1 MLAENIVKNK
11 EKIASSGTKVLII
24 GVALLIFTFISAF
37 VFLTENLQ
45 ILATQN
51 MAQTFGEALVP
62 LIATCVRV
70 MYLGVMGWI
79 GSLITIRGITIMN
92 SAPKIEASGTQPQE
106 VLQKTQLKPQQAQEK
121 AKREK
126 KAKADPAEPE
136 MVVIPME
143 EMQQQKKP
151 T

>member
-1 MLAENIVKNK
+1 MAENIFKNK
-11 EKIASSGTKVLII
+11 EKAVSSGTKVLMI
-24 GVALLIFTFISAF
+24 GVAMLIFTFISAF
-37 VFLTENLQ
+37 AFLAENLQ

-51 MAQTFGEALVP
+51 MAQTFGEALSP

-92 SAPKIEASGTQPQE
+92 SAPKVEARGTQPQE
-106 VLQKTQLKPQQAQEK
+106 VLQKTKLKPQRAQEK
-121 AKREK
+121 AKRET
-126 KAKADPAEPE
+126 KAIVDPAEPE

-143 EMQQQKKP
+143 ERQEQKKP
-151 T
+151 A

>member
-1 MLAENIVKNK
+1 MLAGNIFKNK
-11 EKIASSGTKVLII
+11 DKMAFSGTKVLSI

-51 MAQTFGEALVP
+51 MAQTFGDALGP

-92 SAPKIEASGTQPQE
+92 SAPKVEVSGTQPQE
-106 VLQKTQLKPQQAQEK
+106 VLQKTQLKPQRAQEK
-121 AKREK
+121 AKRET
-126 KAKADPAEPE
+126 KAKVDPAEPE

-151 T
+151 A

>member
-1 MLAENIVKNK
+1 MLAENIFKNK
-11 EKIASSGTKVLII
+11 DKMASSGTKVLMI

-51 MAQTFGEALVP
+51 MAQTFGEALGP

-92 SAPKIEASGTQPQE
+92 SAPKVEASRTQPQE

-121 AKREK
+121 VKREK
-126 KAKADPAEPE
+126 KAKVDPAEPE

-151 T
+151 A

>member
-1 MLAENIVKNK
+1 M
-11 EKIASSGTKVLII
+11 ASSGTKVLSI

-51 MAQTFGEALVP
+51 MAQTFCEALGP

-79 GSLITIRGITIMN
+79 GSLITIRGITILN
-92 SAPKIEASGTQPQE
+92 SSPKVEVSGTQSQE
-106 VLQKTQLKPQQAQEK
+106 VLQKTQPKPQRAQEK
-121 AKREK
+121 TKRETK
-126 KAKADPAEPE
+126 TKVEPAEPE

-151 T
+151 V

>member
-79 GSLITIRGITIMN
+79 GSLITIRGITILN
-92 SAPKIEASGTQPQE
+92 SSPKVEVSGTQSQE
-106 VLQKTQLKPQQAQEK
+106 VLQKTQPKPQRAQEK
-121 AKREK
+121 TKRETK
-126 KAKADPAEPE
+126 TKVEPAEPE

-151 T
+151 V

>member
-1 MLAENIVKNK
+1 MAGNISKNK
-11 EKIASSGTKVLII
+11 DKMASSGIKVLSI

-51 MAQTFGEALVP
+51 MAQTFGEALGP

-79 GSLITIRGITIMN
+79 GSLITIRGITMN
-92 SAPKIEASGTQPQE
+92 SASKEGADRTQTQK
-106 VLQKTQLKPQQAQEK
+106 VLQKTQLKPQRAQEK
-121 AKREK
+121 AKREP
-126 KAKADPAEPE
+126 KAIPAEAE
-136 MVVIPME
+136 MAVIPME

-151 T
+151 S

>member
-1 MLAENIVKNK
+1 MLAENIFKNK
-11 EKIASSGTKVLII
+11 DKMASSGTKVLMI

-51 MAQTFGEALVP
+51 MAQTFGEALGP

-92 SAPKIEASGTQPQE
+92 SAPKVEASRTQPQE
-106 VLQKTQLKPQQAQEK
+106 VLQKTQLKPQRAQEK
-121 AKREK
+121 AKRET
-126 KAKADPAEPE
+126 KAKVDPAEPE

-143 EMQQQKKP
+143 EMQQPKKP
-151 T
+151 A

>member
-1 MLAENIVKNK
+1 M
-11 EKIASSGTKVLII
+11 ASSGTKVLSI

-79 GSLITIRGITIMN
+79 GSLITIRGITILN
-92 SAPKIEASGTQPQE
+92 SSPKVEVSGTQSQE
-106 VLQKTQLKPQQAQEK
+106 VLQKTQPKPQRAQEK
-121 AKREK
+121 TKRETK
-126 KAKADPAEPE
+126 TKVEPAEPE

-151 T
+151 V